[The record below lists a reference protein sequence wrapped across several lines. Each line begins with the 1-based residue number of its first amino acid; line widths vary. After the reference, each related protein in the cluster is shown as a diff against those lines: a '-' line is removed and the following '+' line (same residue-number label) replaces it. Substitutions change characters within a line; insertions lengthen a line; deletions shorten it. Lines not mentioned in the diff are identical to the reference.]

1 MKKTILTTTLALG
14 LGVTGFAAGQDA
26 EASSYNLN
34 KEELAYTAQNN
45 PEALNASALHEVH
58 MTTTLTTKTLT
69 TTSNL
74 MALTMPGLT
83 KSMVMHK
90 LKYKFRNKQLHLQ

>member
-45 PEALNASALHEVH
+45 PEALNASALHEG
-58 MTTTLTTKTLT
+58 
-69 TTSNL
+69 S
-74 MALTMPGLT
+74 
-83 KSMVMHK
+83 
-90 LKYKFRNKQLHLQ
+90 